1 LVYVLA
7 VAGALSNALTTILQ
21 RMGVEDAP
29 VDYSLHLKLIAYA
42 IHRKVWLLGCVGLVS
57 GFLLQAFALH
67 VGRLTIVQPILTLE
81 LPFLVAILAF
91 WFRKHLSWTEWT
103 GAIVATAGLALF
115 LAVAVPTGGD
125 LVPGLRAWGLTA
137 FAALLGAALLV
148 GLAQFGPPAWRAATF
163 GAAAAIMFAFTAALI
178 KQVTADFHP
187 TWYMFLTQWH
197 VYAMAVTG
205 LVAVFLAQNAFH
217 AGPITASQAAL
228 VIVDPLASI
237 GIGVGLF
244 GDTIHTSGSRAPL
257 EIAALVGL
265 FAGAFVLS
273 RSPLIAHIRS
283 EEPLVASSGRSAEPR
298 PPSPSVD
305 EGSGIPAA
313 PVAPDSPMTA
323 H

>member
-1 LVYVLA
+1 
-7 VAGALSNALTTILQ
+7 
-21 RMGVEDAP
+21 
-29 VDYSLHLKLIAYA
+29 
-42 IHRKVWLLGCVGLVS
+42 
-57 GFLLQAFALH
+57 
-67 VGRLTIVQPILTLE
+67 
-81 LPFLVAILAF
+81 
-91 WFRKHLSWTEWT
+91 
-103 GAIVATAGLALF
+103 
-115 LAVAVPTGGD
+115 
-125 LVPGLRAWGLTA
+125 
-137 FAALLGAALLV
+137 
-148 GLAQFGPPAWRAATF
+148 
-163 GAAAAIMFAFTAALI
+163 MFAFTAALI